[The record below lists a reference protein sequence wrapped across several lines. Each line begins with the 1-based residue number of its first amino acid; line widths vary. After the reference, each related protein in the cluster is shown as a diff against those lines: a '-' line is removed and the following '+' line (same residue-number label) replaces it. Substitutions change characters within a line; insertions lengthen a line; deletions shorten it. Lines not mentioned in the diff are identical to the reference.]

1 VTRQAQALRA
11 AVAAL
16 EDDAD
21 PEDVEASLIRRGLDR
36 EAAAGILA
44 EAHAQV
50 TAARAR
56 VEARRRPLAA
66 AFLAGVPA
74 ALAGGALW
82 GWIVASAGYRVGPL
96 AWGIGLLAGAAVLAA
111 GKRRGHR
118 AQLVAVGCAFVG
130 LLLGK
135 ELAFALS
142 LHDLTSGRVGV
153 LSLEAQKEFFTNLG
167 SALGPGD
174 VLPVVLALWGAWA
187 MPRRPRQR
195 RRVLV

>member
-1 VTRQAQALRA
+1 MTRQAQALRA

-16 EDDAD
+16 EDDAL

-36 EAAAGILA
+36 EAATGILA
-44 EAHAQV
+44 EAQAQI
-50 TAARAR
+50 AAERAR
-56 VEARRRPLAA
+56 VQARKRPLAA
-66 AFLAGVPA
+66 AFLAGFPA
-74 ALAGGALW
+74 ALAAGALW
-82 GWIVASAGYRVGPL
+82 GWIVASAGYRLGPL

-111 GKRRGHR
+111 GKSRGRR
-118 AQLVAVGCAFVG
+118 AQLVAVGCAFLG

-135 ELAFALS
+135 QLAFALS
-142 LHDLTSGRVGV
+142 LHDMTSGRIGV
-153 LSLEAQKEFFTNLG
+153 LSLEAQKEFFTSLG

-174 VLPVVLALWGAWA
+174 VLPFVLALWGAWA

>member
-1 VTRQAQALRA
+1 M
-11 AVAAL
+11 AAL
-16 EDDAD
+16 DGDAP

-36 EAAAGILA
+36 EAAARILA
-44 EAHAQV
+44 EAQAELV
-50 TAARAR
+50 AERAR
-56 VEARRRPLAA
+56 VQARRRPLAA

-74 ALAGGALW
+74 ALAAGALW
-82 GWIVASAGYRVGPL
+82 GWVVSTAGYRLGPL

-111 GKRRGHR
+111 GKHRGPR
-118 AQLVAVGCAFVG
+118 AQLIAVACAFLG

-142 LHDLTSGRVGV
+142 LHELTSGRVGV
-153 LSLEAQKEFFTNLG
+153 LSLEAQEEFFAGLG

-174 VLPVVLALWGAWA
+174 VLPFVLALWGAWA
-187 MPRRPRQR
+187 LPRRPRQR

>member
-1 VTRQAQALRA
+1 MALKA

-16 EDDAD
+16 ESETPPD
-21 PEDVEASLIRRGLDR
+21 DVEASLIRRGLDR
-36 EAAAGILA
+36 EAAAEILA
-44 EAHAQV
+44 EAQAEL
-50 TAARAR
+50 AAEQAR
-56 VEARRRPLAA
+56 VQARKRPLAS

-74 ALAGGALW
+74 ALAAGALW
-82 GWIVASAGYRVGPL
+82 GWIVASAGYRLGPL

-111 GKRRGHR
+111 GKRRGR
-118 AQLVAVGCAFVG
+118 RPQLIAVACAFLG
-130 LLLGK
+130 LALGK

-153 LSLEAQKEFFTNLG
+153 LSLEAQEEFFTSLG

-174 VLPVVLALWGAWA
+174 VLPFVLALWGAWA
-187 MPRRPRQR
+187 MPRRPRVR